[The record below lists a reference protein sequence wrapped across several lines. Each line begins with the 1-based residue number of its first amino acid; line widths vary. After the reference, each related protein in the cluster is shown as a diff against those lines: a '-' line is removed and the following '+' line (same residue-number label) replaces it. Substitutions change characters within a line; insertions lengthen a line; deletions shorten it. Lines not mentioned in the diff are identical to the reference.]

1 MKKLSLIFSIICL
14 IFINNLIVFAA
25 SNSGFEELTQ
35 KMSGDKF
42 TGQIYK
48 SASTINYTDSSKWVK
63 MDDNKDYDN
72 DMLDEFDYFITTNA
86 SSTKPVWIEY
96 GKNEWYLVTK
106 TEKVSYTYEDSK
118 GDIKEK
124 TESGVYAITEIF
136 DDDICIVNGKA
147 YFFEEGV
154 CANNGSA
161 ISSDKGLITFD
172 SSGKA
177 TKNYEIEID
186 IKECNLDVY
195 ESDDFDGTK
204 GVLDKDS
211 NKKLY
216 NGYWILDKGNDK
228 YDLYNANSSGSS
240 STVSGATNKSAYELY
255 TIIKNKNYTQKA
267 STSSNNNTTTNTL
280 NNTTNTNKS
289 NNTINANTN
298 TTSNKDITK
307 NVTKTTKKISTN
319 LNSNDYS
326 FKVVNGSVQLILNNG
341 YKFLDAGTYYYD
353 GFLITIDSNGK
364 ETSIEES
371 DPGNYKDITN
381 SSLQTIKIDGNK
393 YRIIK

>member
-1 MKKLSLIFSIICL
+1 MKKLFLISTTLLSIFLFSFSAFCAESEHFEDLQNQI
-14 IFINNLIVFAA
+14 
-25 SNSGFEELTQ
+25 SG
-35 KMSGDKF
+35 SDF
-42 TGQIYK
+42 TGNIYNP
-48 SASTINYTDSSKWVK
+48 SSTVQLFASCPSGIDDEYDGWYSSKK
-63 MDDNKDYDN
+63 
-72 DMLDEFDYFITTNA
+72 ITSPTWFKSGNN
-86 SSTKPVWIEY
+86 Y
-96 GKNEWYLVTK
+96 YLVLESQEDK
-106 TEKVSYTYEDSK
+106 LTYEDDN
-118 GDIKEK
+118 GNEK
-124 TESGVYAITEIF
+124 KTSVYAIDSGSWLEDTIAVVKWNSKYYAYYF
-136 DDDICIVNGKA
+136 D
-147 YFFEEGV
+147 EEGV
-154 CANNGSA
+154 CSNA
-161 ISSDKGLITFD
+161 ISSTKGTVEFN
-172 SSGKA
+172 SSGKV

-204 GVLDKDS
+204 GVFDKDS

-255 TIIKNKNYTQKA
+255 TIINNKNYIQKA
-267 STSSNNNTTTNTL
+267 STSSNNNTTTNTS
-280 NNTTNTNKS
+280 NNTTNT
-289 NNTINANTN
+289 NTN

-307 NVTKTTKKISTN
+307 NVTKTTKEISTN

-371 DPGNYKDITN
+371 DPGSYKDITN

>member
-1 MKKLSLIFSIICL
+1 MKKLSLIFSIIWL
-14 IFINNLIVFAA
+14 VFINSLVVFAA

-35 KMSGDKF
+35 KMSEDKF

-72 DMLDEFDYFITTNA
+72 DMLDAFNYFIKTNA
-86 SSTKPVWIEY
+86 SSTTPVWIEY

-118 GDIKEK
+118 GNFKEK
-124 TESGVYAITEIF
+124 IESGVYAITEIF

-154 CANNGSA
+154 CANNGNA
-161 ISSDKGLITFD
+161 ISSNKGVITFD

-186 IKECNLDVY
+186 IKDCNLDVY
-195 ESDDFDGTK
+195 ESDDFDEIK
-204 GVLDKDS
+204 GVFDKS
-211 NKKLY
+211 TGGKRLY
-216 NGYWILDKGNDK
+216 NGYWILDKGNEK
-228 YDLYNANSSGSS
+228 YDLYQANNSGSS
-240 STVSGATNKSAYELY
+240 STVSGATNKSAYDLY
-255 TIIKNKNYTQKA
+255 TIINNKGYTKKP
-267 STSSNNNTTTNTL
+267 TTEPPSSNNTTT
-280 NNTTNTNKS
+280 TNTN
-289 NNTINANTN
+289 TNATG
-298 TTSNKDITK
+298 NKDITK
-307 NVTKTTKKISTN
+307 NITKTTKEISTN
-319 LNSNDYS
+319 LSSNDYS

-364 ETSIEES
+364 ETSIKEGDKGS
-371 DPGNYKDITN
+371 YKDVT
-381 SSLQTIKIDGNK
+381 SLSLQTIKIDGNK